1 MKLLFAGA
9 VFALTLQH
17 SGALFVQS
25 GRPLGSFEQR
35 SATCLGLFFAD
46 DEGSLKKKVA
56 PVLTTKDH
64 AKAMAPPV
72 AVDLVASE
80 NENFLNTV
88 GSFLVDAFWLNSE
101 HHQLVDTSTISPE
114 ARMDLIVEQC
124 GDLQE
129 KYGETIGKRL
139 FNACAFAA
147 LDRESKQILGAATL
161 KESLLMNGHI
171 LEPEKAEALA
181 KSAVASLGPKQRR
194 FYKDASIS
202 TIASELMS
210 ADTKAIC
217 VLAVS

>member
-1 MKLLFAGA
+1 MTLLFAGA
-9 VFALTLQH
+9 VFALTLHH

-35 SATCLGLFFAD
+35 SATRLGLFFAE
-46 DEGSLKKKVA
+46 DEGSLKKKES
-56 PVLTTKDH
+56 PILTTND
-64 AKAMAPPV
+64 AKAIAPPV

-101 HHQLVDTSTISPE
+101 HHQLGDTSTISPE

-161 KESLLMNGHI
+161 KESLLMNGNI

-194 FYKDASIS
+194 VYKDASIS